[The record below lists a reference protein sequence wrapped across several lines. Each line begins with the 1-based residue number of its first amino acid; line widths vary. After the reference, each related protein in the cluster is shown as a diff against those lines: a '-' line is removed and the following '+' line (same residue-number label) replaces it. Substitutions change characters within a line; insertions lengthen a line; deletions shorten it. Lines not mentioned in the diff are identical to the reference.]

1 NNLRFIY
8 ISAPTQSDAYRLFEA
23 LNNRGQ
29 PLSALDIIKNGL
41 LAKIE
46 QRKIGSIDEAF
57 EYWKEMTDR
66 LTDDEAVQER
76 YLRHFYHAFRHRPEI
91 GIKGIPRATRS
102 TIIRI
107 YDGLAKAN
115 PNKLLTGLVEGAH
128 FYQMLVDPESAPMSA
143 KRRSVFVELDRIG
156 AAPAY
161 QGLLYFLSA
170 EKQGCVGNGAAVDEI
185 ATFFA
190 RYFVRRNVTD
200 QPGTN
205 RLDAIFAGLIEA
217 CQGVVD
223 RKQKITAEFV
233 VKQIAGN
240 KVDKPADDKT
250 FREAI
255 QDNLWR
261 YNDGMARYILCK
273 LDESFANR
281 EYAPTLWKRDERG
294 KFIWTVEHVLPQTG
308 NLRKEWIEM
317 IADGDKDKARDV
329 QESWGD
335 CLGNLTLS
343 GYNSK
348 LSDKPFHSKQA
359 SNEMTVA
366 GDRLN
371 IGYKNGL
378 ALNNLPFKVPNK
390 FGKAEEVSLCTT
402 KAWTAMD
409 IEARNEAIADRVM
422 KLFKL

>member
-1 NNLRFIY
+1 M
-8 ISAPTQSDAYRLFEA
+8 
-23 LNNRGQ
+23 
-29 PLSALDIIKNGL
+29 SALDIIKNGL

-46 QRKIGSIDEAF
+46 QRKIGAIDEAF
-57 EYWKEMTDR
+57 EHWKEMTDR

-128 FYQMLVDPESAPMSA
+128 FYQMLVDPETAKMSA
-143 KRRSVFVELDRIG
+143 KRRSVFIELDRIG

-170 EKQGCVGNGAAVDEI
+170 EKQGCVEDGTTVDEI

-190 RYFVRRNVTD
+190 RYFVRRNITD

-223 RKQKITAEFV
+223 KKHKIAAEFV

-250 FREAI
+250 FREAL

-261 YNDGMARYILCK
+261 YNDGMARYVLCR
-273 LDESFANR
+273 LDESFATR
-281 EYAPTLWKRDERG
+281 EYAPNLWKRDERG
-294 KFIWTVEHVLPQTG
+294 KFIWTVEHVLPQTD

-317 IADGDKDKARDV
+317 IAGGDKDKARDI
-329 QESWGD
+329 QESWVD

-348 LSDKPFHSKQA
+348 LSDKPFPSKQA
-359 SNEMTVA
+359 SNEMTIA

-390 FGKAEEVSLCTT
+390 SGKSEETALSTT
-402 KAWTAMD
+402 KAWTARE
-409 IEARNEAIADRVM
+409 IEARNEAIADRLM